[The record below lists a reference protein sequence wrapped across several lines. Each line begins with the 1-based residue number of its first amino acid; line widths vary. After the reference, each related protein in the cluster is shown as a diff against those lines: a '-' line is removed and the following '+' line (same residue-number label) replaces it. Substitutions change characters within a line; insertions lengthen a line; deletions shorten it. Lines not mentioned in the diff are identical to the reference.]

1 MGEAPGFNEDRQGE
15 PFVGAAGKLLDTL
28 LARISLSRADVFI
41 TNVLKCRPPMNRD
54 PMPNEAEACSPYL
67 QQQLE
72 LVKPKAVLILGRHA
86 LERLMPGQGS
96 ISRIHGSLRQP
107 QEIPRP
113 GAGAATTS
121 RACPGSEAGTR
132 AAVVVV
138 TSRLRYLPLGGLGEV
153 GINMWALEWEG
164 KILVVD
170 AGLMF
175 PQEDMLGI
183 DLVLPDISY
192 LLGRGREV
200 RIGDSVQLGP
210 FRLETVAVCHSIP
223 DAVALAI
230 QTPVGRV
237 VYTSDFKIDA
247 APPDGSPT
255 DMDRF
260 RQLGDEGVLLLLSDS
275 TNSERE
281 GHSGSERDLHAAFEQ
296 IFGAAPGRIVVANFA
311 SNIHR
316 IQHLVRMAA
325 QFGRRVAVV
334 GRSLQQNF
342 KTARELGFLD
352 VPEGITVPLAEIDK
366 VPPSKLLLLTAGSQG
381 EPLSALARFAAQR
394 HPFVNVH
401 KDDWVVISARPIPGN
416 ERMVLQT
423 VNNLYRHGAR
433 VFYSEVGKVHVT
445 GHAQRDELREML
457 DAVRPR
463 FFIPVHG
470 EYRQL
475 QLHSDIAREAGLD
488 DDRIAVVEDGESVEL
503 DETSMERGEKVPTG
517 LVYVD
522 GLGVG
527 DVEQVVLR
535 DRRHLAED
543 GILVVTLTLDRDT
556 QTVRAGPD
564 LVSRGVIEPELST
577 RLMADARN
585 AAIASIRRFADTHA
599 DVNLL
604 QEAIHDAVSKTVY
617 KQTRRRPMVI
627 PVITEI

>member
-1 MGEAPGFNEDRQGE
+1 M
-15 PFVGAAGKLLDTL
+15 K
-28 LARISLSRADVFI
+28 
-41 TNVLKCRPPMNRD
+41 
-54 PMPNEAEACSPYL
+54 
-67 QQQLE
+67 
-72 LVKPKAVLILGRHA
+72 
-86 LERLMPGQGS
+86 
-96 ISRIHGSLRQP
+96 
-107 QEIPRP
+107 
-113 GAGAATTS
+113 
-121 RACPGSEAGTR
+121 
-132 AAVVVV
+132 
-138 TSRLRYLPLGGLGEV
+138 SRLRYIPLGGLGEV

-164 KILVVD
+164 KVVVVD

-192 LLGRGREV
+192 LLHGGREV
-200 RIGDSVQLGP
+200 LGIFLTHGHEDHIGGLPFALKKLNVPVFGTRLTLGLLKPKLKEHRILRESDLREVRVGDSVQLGP
-210 FRLETVAVCHSIP
+210 FRLETVSVCHSIP

-230 QTPVGRV
+230 DTPVGRV
-237 VYTSDFKIDA
+237 VYTSDFKLDS
-247 APPDGSPT
+247 APPDGLPT
-255 DMDRF
+255 DMARF
-260 RQLGDEGVLLLLSDS
+260 RRLGDAGVLLLLSDS
-275 TNSERE
+275 TNAERE
-281 GHSGSERDLHAAFEQ
+281 GHSGSERDLHAAFER
-296 IFGAAPGRIVVANFA
+296 IFTNAPSRIVVANFA

-316 IQHLVRMAA
+316 IQHLVRMAT
-325 QFGRRVAVV
+325 QFERRVAVV
-334 GRSLQQNF
+334 GRSLRENF
-342 KTARELGFLD
+342 RTARELGFLS
-352 VPEGITVPLAEIDK
+352 VPDGVVVPLADVDRI
-366 VPPSKLLLLTAGSQG
+366 PPSKLLLLTAGSQG
-381 EPLSALARFAAQR
+381 EPMSALTRFAAQR
-394 HPFVNVH
+394 HPFLNVR

-433 VFYSEVGKVHVT
+433 VFYSEVGNVHVT

-475 QLHSDIAREAGLD
+475 LLHSELAKEAGVAAD
-488 DDRIAVVEDGESVEL
+488 HMVVVEDGETVEL
-503 DETSMERGEKVPTG
+503 DADSMTRGEKIGTG

-556 QTVRAGPD
+556 GALRAGPE

-577 RLMADARN
+577 TLMADAR
-585 AAIASIRRFADTHA
+585 AAVLESIARFSDSHA
-599 DVNLL
+599 EVSLL
-604 QEAIHDAVSKTVY
+604 QEVVHDAVSKTIY

-627 PVITEI
+627 PVVTEI